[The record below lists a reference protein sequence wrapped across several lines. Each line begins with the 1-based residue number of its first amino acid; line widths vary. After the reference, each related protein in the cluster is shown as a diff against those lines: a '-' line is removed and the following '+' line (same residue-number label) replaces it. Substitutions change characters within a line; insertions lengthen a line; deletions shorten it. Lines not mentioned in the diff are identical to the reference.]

1 MVRGSVGVMVVM
13 SSYFAHNYFLH
24 VIIANTKVLRMNL
37 ILVSRSQVC
46 LIIIDY
52 FMNEFTFKVLK
63 ACIFTCFLGFVN
75 DIHEVAP
82 LRVAHQFTKFPCA
95 PAFHIAG
102 NACHLLKLME
112 ELSYFF
118 LFHHCM
124 LPIMLSILRQRYTKY
139 SKQL

>member
-52 FMNEFTFKVLK
+52 FINEFTFKVLK
-63 ACIFTCFLGFVN
+63 AAICAAASCAAGKAFESVVN
-75 DIHEVAP
+75 
-82 LRVAHQFTKFPCA
+82 
-95 PAFHIAG
+95 
-102 NACHLLKLME
+102 KLTRTVR
-112 ELSYFF
+112 F
-118 LFHHCM
+118 
-124 LPIMLSILRQRYTKY
+124 
-139 SKQL
+139 